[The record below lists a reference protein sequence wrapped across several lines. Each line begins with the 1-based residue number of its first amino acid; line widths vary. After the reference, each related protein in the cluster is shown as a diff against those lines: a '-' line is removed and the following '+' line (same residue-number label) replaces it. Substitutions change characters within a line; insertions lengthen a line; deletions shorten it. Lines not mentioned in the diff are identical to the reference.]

1 MVKKIL
7 RIICY
12 ILALAVFLFGA
23 LVYFYPMINRS
34 ITSQNTQENLEIFRE
49 MRVAQTS
56 ESQPQN
62 ENNESK
68 PAQPEGSSQQNKS
81 GKSYEQYSDLYND
94 MKSYNERIFREG
106 QKKLK
111 DAWSYEQSGF
121 YLGDYGLYD
130 GIAAELRIPAMNCDI
145 PLYLGATLNNMAYGA
160 AQLGET
166 SMPIGGK
173 NTNCVIAAHRGAS
186 TGEFFLYIENLKKGD
201 KVYIDNLWET
211 LTYKVVRIEIISPD
225 DIEKI
230 LIEKDKDM
238 VTLITCHPY
247 PYNYQRYAVFCER
260 DESESSAAVSENT
273 SAESEI
279 RNKSTQETLTTD
291 IVVKENE
298 KNSSQGFIVFER
310 ALYIIVPVI
319 LLIFAVVLFLRP
331 LIKRKRNN
339 RK

>member
-12 ILALAVFLFGA
+12 ILAVSVFLFGA
-23 LVYFYPMINRS
+23 LVYFYPVISRS
-34 ITSQNTQENLEIFRE
+34 ITSENTQENLEIFRE
-49 MRVAQTS
+49 MRVVKTG

-62 ENNESK
+62 ENKEST
-68 PAQPEGSSQQNKS
+68 PAQPQGSSQQNES
-81 GKSYEQYSDLYND
+81 GKPDEQYTDLYND
-94 MKSYNERIFREG
+94 MKSYNERIFTEG
-106 QKKLK
+106 QKNLK

-186 TGEFFLYIENLKKGD
+186 TGDFFLYIENLKMGD

-211 LTYKVVRIEIISPD
+211 LTYKVARIEIISPD
-225 DIEKI
+225 DIDRI

-238 VTLITCHPY
+238 ITLITCHPY

-260 DESESSAAVSENT
+260 DESGSSAGVADNT
-273 SAESEI
+273 EAESE
-279 RNKSTQETLTTD
+279 STTESAEETLTTS
-291 IVVKENE
+291 ITKENE
-298 KNSSQGFIVFER
+298 KKSSQGFIVFER
-310 ALYIIVPVI
+310 ALYIIVPV
-319 LLIFAVVLFLRP
+319 LLIILTVILFLPP
-331 LIKRKRNN
+331 LIKRKKNN
-339 RK
+339 GK

>member
-1 MVKKIL
+1 MVKNIL
-7 RIICY
+7 RVICY
-12 ILALAVFLFGA
+12 ILAVSVFLFGA

-34 ITSQNTQENLEIFRE
+34 ITSQNINENLEMFRE
-49 MRVAQTS
+49 MRVAHTD
-56 ESQPQN
+56 EP
-62 ENNESK
+62 ENNGDIDQQTPPS
-68 PAQPEGSSQQNKS
+68 QNQNDSSNS
-81 GKSYEQYSDLYND
+81 SEQYTDLYND
-94 MKSYNERIFREG
+94 MKSYNERIFNEG
-106 QKKLK
+106 QKNLR
-111 DAWSYEQSGF
+111 DAWSYEQSEF
-121 YLGDYGLYD
+121 YLGNYGLYN
-130 GIAAELRIPAMNCDI
+130 GIAAELRIPAMNCDV

-186 TGEFFLYIENLKKGD
+186 TGEFFLYIENLKEGD

-238 VTLITCHPY
+238 ITLITCHPY

-260 DESESSAAVSENT
+260 DESKSSATVSETTSVEIKNT
-273 SAESEI
+273 NESAE
-279 RNKSTQETLTTD
+279 ETLSSVTAA
-291 IVVKENE
+291 EN
-298 KNSSQGFIVFER
+298 NSSQGFIVFEK
-310 ALYIIVPVI
+310 ALYFIVPVI
-319 LLIFAVVLFLRP
+319 LIILAVVLSLP
-331 LIKRKRNN
+331 QLLKKNKNN